1 MKNHLL
7 ISTLLIVTLLFGC
20 KTTKPDRITNAAPN
34 TPPPAEVSPINTRGQ
49 ADQAPAQRRA
59 APKPVK
65 KAPFSASIRER
76 IDSTQNADI
85 SRIQYFI
92 SKDITLKRSTP
103 INKLEIDEN
112 GMVIMADG
120 KEETE
125 ILIPSD
131 LKGTLQGY
139 EKDRVMVTFSVSDD
153 RFLTFE
159 KSDKDNGIYYLVAEW
174 DEMGYGSIEYGGEK
188 FTILPGGEGAQLM
201 FSLERVSANKS
212 AKNTEKGR
220 SINPE
225 KHN

>member
-1 MKNHLL
+1 MKNNLL

-20 KTTKPDRITNAAPN
+20 KTTKPDRIVNAAPT
-34 TPPPAEVSPINTRGQ
+34 TPPPAEVSPLNTRGQ
-49 ADQAPAQRRA
+49 ADQSQVQRRQ
-59 APKPVK
+59 KPVK

-76 IDSTQNADI
+76 IDSTKNANI

-131 LKGTLQGY
+131 LKGTLQGH
-139 EKDRVMVTFSVSDD
+139 EKDQVMITFSVSDD

-159 KSDKDNGIYYLVAEW
+159 KSEKDNGIYYLVAEW

-212 AKNTEKGR
+212 ARDIEKGR
-220 SINPE
+220 SVNPDGR
-225 KHN
+225 N